1 MKKFTLTIISLLL
14 VGIFDTSTAWAQQES
29 FGGGDGTA
37 TSPYLISTA
46 DHWNQLASDVSAGTS
61 YSGKYFQLATNIS
74 VSTLIGTGTNGNNA
88 KSFSGTFDGN
98 GKTLT
103 FNYTATDDVANA
115 PFRFLNNATIKNLH
129 VDGTITTSYRHA
141 SGLAGR
147 TYGTTLIQG
156 CRVSTVILSSVAG
169 DATHG
174 GIVVMKPD
182 WKNAHLTLEGCVFDG
197 KIVSTGTTASTHC
210 GGLVGYTS
218 YGSLTLSNCI
228 YAPADDA
235 NLVTSE
241 RSLYR
246 FLASGPG
253 TITINNYYYSQT
265 NISSRISELSNNRNG
280 RASEIPDDSAI
291 FHITLSAC

>member
-1 MKKFTLTIISLLL
+1 MTIISLLL
-14 VGIFDTSTAWAQQES
+14 VGMFNASTAWAQQES

-103 FNYTATDDVANA
+103 INYTATDDVANA

-156 CRVSTVILSSVAG
+156 CRVSTVIRSSVAG

-228 YAPADDA
+228 YAPTADA

-291 FHITLSAC
+291 FHITLSAR